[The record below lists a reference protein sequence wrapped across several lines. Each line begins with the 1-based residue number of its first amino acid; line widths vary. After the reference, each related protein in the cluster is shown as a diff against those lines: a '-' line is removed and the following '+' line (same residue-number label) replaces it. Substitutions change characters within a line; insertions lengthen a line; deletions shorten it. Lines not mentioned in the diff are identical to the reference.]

1 MSQKL
6 DNLDTPIED
15 ENPYEEANIE
25 TEPIQ
30 SVITEVHNLL
40 AVNVVMVVLSLI
52 FIGVTV
58 YMLKKRD
65 IRDEFIRRALYFLLV
80 ALSLR
85 VICSSGPALQKAN
98 SYSSH
103 DNVPLQ

>member
-1 MSQKL
+1 MSQAL
-6 DNLDTPIED
+6 NNLDTPIEE

-30 SVITEVHNLL
+30 EVITEVHNLL

-58 YMLKKRD
+58 YML
-65 IRDEFIRRALYFLLV
+65 
-80 ALSLR
+80 
-85 VICSSGPALQKAN
+85 
-98 SYSSH
+98 
-103 DNVPLQ
+103 